1 MVQKTGHMQEQHV
14 LIVTLTVSEVM
25 YTRIMVGQIDRVQH
39 VILIREHELD
49 LHEGKRPNVNHV
61 IQSQQTHIIQED
73 HSRPSS
79 VTGSVT
85 LDIIQEVERV

>member
-1 MVQKTGHMQEQHV
+1 MQEQHV
-14 LIVTLTVSEVM
+14 LIVTLTVNEAM
-25 YTRIMVGQIDRVQH
+25 HTRIMARQIDRVQH

-49 LHEGKRPNVNHV
+49 LHEDKRLNVNHV
-61 IQSQQTHIIQED
+61 MQSQQTHIIRVD

-85 LDIIQEVERV
+85 LDIIQEVEPV

>member
-1 MVQKTGHMQEQHV
+1 MVQKIGHMQVRHV

-25 YTRIMVGQIDRVQH
+25 HTRIMAVLIDRVQH

-61 IQSQQTHIIQED
+61 MQSQQTHIIRVD

>member
-1 MVQKTGHMQEQHV
+1 MQHSSQTERKTEKMQEQHV

-61 IQSQQTHIIQED
+61 MQSQQTHIIRVD
-73 HSRPSS
+73 HS
-79 VTGSVT
+79 
-85 LDIIQEVERV
+85 